1 MERLSAVR
9 AGTDADT
16 LGVQDRRYI
25 VRMGAG
31 RGERQNWTGLFGIA
45 EDGDVWNSRE
55 SSPRVA
61 TKRCLVGSDSRTP
74 HALDIVE
81 GGDKSYRFQNWRRPG
96 LELVRRGSIFDVI
109 AAEGCD
115 HLAAAE
121 HRWHAFEP
129 AWLGIESPDTRR
141 PIKLV
146 TGERIEIDVERR
158 NVDCVMYHGL
168 GSICE
173 HRNALLMGKP
183 YNCLERSTHTEN
195 IRHVCYRHETLA
207 RRGIGKG

>member
-81 GGDKSYRFQNWRRPG
+81 GGDKSDRFQNWRRPG
-96 LELVRRGSIFDVI
+96 LELVQIGRASCR
-109 AAEGCD
+109 
-115 HLAAAE
+115 
-121 HRWHAFEP
+121 
-129 AWLGIESPDTRR
+129 
-141 PIKLV
+141 
-146 TGERIEIDVERR
+146 ER
-158 NVDCVMYHGL
+158 
-168 GSICE
+168 
-173 HRNALLMGKP
+173 
-183 YNCLERSTHTEN
+183 
-195 IRHVCYRHETLA
+195 VCQYV
-207 RRGIGKG
+207 

>member
-1 MERLSAVR
+1 MREWSSDVCWSDVSVLC
-9 AGTDADT
+9 
-16 LGVQDRRYI
+16 
-25 VRMGAG
+25 
-31 RGERQNWTGLFGIA
+31 GIA

-81 GGDKSYRFQNWRRPG
+81 GGDKSDRFQNWRRPG

-129 AWLGIESPDTRR
+129 AGLGIESPDTRR
-141 PIKLV
+141 PEENTPELQ
-146 TGERIEIDVERR
+146 
-158 NVDCVMYHGL
+158 
-168 GSICE
+168 S
-173 HRNALLMGKP
+173 LM
-183 YNCLERSTHTEN
+183 
-195 IRHVCYRHETLA
+195 
-207 RRGIGKG
+207 

>member
-1 MERLSAVR
+1 MS
-9 AGTDADT
+9 D
-16 LGVQDRRYI
+16 
-25 VRMGAG
+25 
-31 RGERQNWTGLFGIA
+31 WSS
-45 EDGDVWNSRE
+45 DVC
-55 SSPRVA
+55 SSD
-61 TKRCLVGSDSRTP
+61 LP

-81 GGDKSYRFQNWRRPG
+81 GGDKSDRFQNWRRPG

-129 AWLGIESPDTRR
+129 AGLGIESPDTRR

-158 NVDCVMYHGL
+158 NVDR
-168 GSICE
+168 SEE
-173 HRNALLMGKP
+173 HTSELQSLMRIS
-183 YNCLERSTHTEN
+183 YAVFCLKKKKQTIYTRKSSTTTSHNT
-195 IRHVCYRHETLA
+195 T
-207 RRGIGKG
+207 

>member
-1 MERLSAVR
+1 MREWSSDVCWSDVSVLC
-9 AGTDADT
+9 
-16 LGVQDRRYI
+16 
-25 VRMGAG
+25 
-31 RGERQNWTGLFGIA
+31 GIA

-81 GGDKSYRFQNWRRPG
+81 GGDKSDRFQNWRRPG

-121 HRWHAFEP
+121 HK
-129 AWLGIESPDTRR
+129 SD
-141 PIKLV
+141 
-146 TGERIEIDVERR
+146 
-158 NVDCVMYHGL
+158 
-168 GSICE
+168 E
-173 HRNALLMGKP
+173 HTSELQSLMRKSYAVFCFKKKSYYP
-183 YNCLERSTHTEN
+183 T
-195 IRHVCYRHETLA
+195 IQA
-207 RRGIGKG
+207 